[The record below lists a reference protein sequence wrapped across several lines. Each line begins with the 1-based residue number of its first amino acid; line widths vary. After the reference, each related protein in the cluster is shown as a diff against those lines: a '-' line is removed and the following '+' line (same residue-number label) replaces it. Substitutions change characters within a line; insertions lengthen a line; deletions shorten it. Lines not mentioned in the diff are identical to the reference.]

1 MCPGHRAVARA
12 PPEPL
17 VASVSLR
24 RSVLPSPQHGGFGLW
39 SCRFRGHLCVHFRYG
54 PTTRSPSRRWL
65 CRSTSCASF
74 PLHLRSKLRG
84 LTFVPMGLPPTEHI
98 CLVWTYRAV
107 PTTPPECP
115 AASVSP
121 RQAILP
127 SPTTRRFGPRSCF
140 VSRPPGGSLT
150 LRPGDSLIIPRMT
163 LSVGVIRF
171 VSSADATQAT
181 RVLTVPLGGL
191 TPPEHASHRWTH

>member
-12 PPEPL
+12 PPEHL

-115 AASVSP
+115 AASVSA
-121 RQAILP
+121 RQAMRP
-127 SPTTRRFGPRSCF
+127 SPDHRGLGLRILLFCRGHLWVYSRYGPVTCSPSRGWLCRLASS
-140 VSRPPGGSLT
+140 VSFP
-150 LRPGDSLIIPRMT
+150 PRMQPK
-163 LSVGVIRF
+163 LQGS
-171 VSSADATQAT
+171 
-181 RVLTVPLGGL
+181 
-191 TPPEHASHRWTH
+191 